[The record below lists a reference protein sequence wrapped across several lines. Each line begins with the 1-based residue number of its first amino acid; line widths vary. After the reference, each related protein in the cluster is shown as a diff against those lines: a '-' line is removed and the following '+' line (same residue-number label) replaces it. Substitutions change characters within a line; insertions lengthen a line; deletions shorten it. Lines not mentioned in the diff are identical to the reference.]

1 MGARLGSWG
10 RTVISSN
17 DRKIA
22 RRAPILTSFRPN
34 ESSRRDLLTG
44 KNDQNNET
52 NEKFSTSTG
61 RRGGRSGVRVYKA
74 GRSPDETKR
83 DEMKGSENERN
94 EKNET
99 HRIFRIA
106 EVTCDLQSLDAF
118 FLFTFGRHFR
128 VSARLQKNVHSAE
141 RALLRFIF
149 SCEKS
154 QSFVAIWN
162 NFPNLAQ
169 FFERPILADQSSA
182 NSSRLLTKLS
192 GMLRFGVRF
201 SRRMF

>member
-1 MGARLGSWG
+1 M
-10 RTVISSN
+10 
-17 DRKIA
+17 
-22 RRAPILTSFRPN
+22 
-34 ESSRRDLLTG
+34 
-44 KNDQNNET
+44 
-52 NEKFSTSTG
+52 
-61 RRGGRSGVRVYKA
+61 
-74 GRSPDETKR
+74 
-83 DEMKGSENERN
+83 NERN

-99 HRIFRIA
+99 RRIFRIA

-128 VSARLQKNVHSAE
+128 VLARLQKNVHSAE

-149 SCEKS
+149 FLRKIAKFCCDLERFPELGTIFRKTNSCG
-154 QSFVAIWN
+154 
-162 NFPNLAQ
+162 
-169 FFERPILADQSSA
+169 QSSA

>member
-1 MGARLGSWG
+1 MSLPPEHADTFWS
-10 RTVISSN
+10 TCFMSS
-17 DRKIA
+17 I
-22 RRAPILTSFRPN
+22 F
-34 ESSRRDLLTG
+34 
-44 KNDQNNET
+44 
-52 NEKFSTSTG
+52 TSTG

-128 VSARLQKNVHSAE
+128 VLARLQKMSTALSAHY
-141 RALLRFIF
+141 FGSF
-149 SCEKS
+149 FPCEKS

-162 NFPNLAQ
+162 DFPNLAQ
-169 FFERPILADQSSA
+169 FFERPTLVDQSSA

-201 SRRMF
+201 SRCTF

>member
-1 MGARLGSWG
+1 M
-10 RTVISSN
+10 T
-17 DRKIA
+17 
-22 RRAPILTSFRPN
+22 
-34 ESSRRDLLTG
+34 
-44 KNDQNNET
+44 
-52 NEKFSTSTG
+52 TSTG

-118 FLFTFGRHFR
+118 FLFTFGRHFG
-128 VSARLQKNVHSAE
+128 VLARLQKNVHSAE

-149 SCEKS
+149 FLRKIAKFCCDLERFPELGTIFRKINSCGPIVREFEPS
-154 QSFVAIWN
+154 AYQTQRYAEIWR
-162 NFPNLAQ
+162 A
-169 FFERPILADQSSA
+169 FFTLHVLNRF
-182 NSSRLLTKLS
+182 
-192 GMLRFGVRF
+192 GMLVFW
-201 SRRMF
+201 